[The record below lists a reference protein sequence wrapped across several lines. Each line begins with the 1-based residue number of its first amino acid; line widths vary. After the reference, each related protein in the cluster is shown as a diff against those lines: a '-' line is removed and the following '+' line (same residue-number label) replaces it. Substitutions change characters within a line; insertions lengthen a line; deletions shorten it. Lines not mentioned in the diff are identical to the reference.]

1 MSLKHFHIVFLFF
14 AILCDSGFWL
24 WTRMAPDVA
33 ARVGAQ
39 GLGMIAGWTSLLL
52 VIYGVWYVTK
62 KCRTIIIG

>member
-1 MSLKHFHIVFLFF
+1 
-14 AILCDSGFWL
+14 
-24 WTRMAPDVA
+24 MAPDVA